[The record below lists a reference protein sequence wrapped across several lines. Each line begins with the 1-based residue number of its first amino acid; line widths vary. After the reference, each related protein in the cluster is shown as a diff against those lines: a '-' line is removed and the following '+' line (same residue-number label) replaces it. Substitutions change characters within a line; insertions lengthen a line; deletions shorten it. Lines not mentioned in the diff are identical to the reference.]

1 MAFKKEKKCLISSFF
16 FEGSETTYS
25 YADSVKDNNNKTV
38 SN

>member
-1 MAFKKEKKCLISSFF
+1 MAFKKKNASLPAFF

>member
-1 MAFKKEKKCLISSFF
+1 MPHFQLF